1 MKIPKQIM
9 SKQIRLKCLD
19 CDGNEKDEVK
29 FCSATDCSLWY
40 FRFGTY
46 PQTYIKAHG
55 DKSRI
60 LFEKD
65 AFKDDGIFS
74 PNKTVSELRKE
85 YQRLS
90 SASEHIHPRHI
101 NKRTHP
107 ALPT

>member
-19 CDGNEKDEVK
+19 CCGNERDEVK
-29 FCSATDCSLWY
+29 FCSAIECDLWY
-40 FRFGTY
+40 LRFGTY
-46 PQTYIKAHG
+46 PKTYIKAHG
-55 DKSRI
+55 YNSKI
-60 LFEKD
+60 LFDKD
-65 AFKDDGIFS
+65 AFKEKGILS
-74 PNKTVSELRKE
+74 HKKTVSELRKE

-107 ALPT
+107 ALTT